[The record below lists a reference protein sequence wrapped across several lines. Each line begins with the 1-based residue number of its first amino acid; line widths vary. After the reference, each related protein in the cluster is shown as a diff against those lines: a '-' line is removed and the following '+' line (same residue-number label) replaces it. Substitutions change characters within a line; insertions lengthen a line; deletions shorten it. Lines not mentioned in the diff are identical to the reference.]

1 VPSAAAFA
9 AAALTGLA
17 VVAGAE
23 VGLAALG
30 LAAPVAFGAV
40 LIALRVRAREEALRR
55 LARSDPLTGLGNARH
70 LQERLG
76 YEVERHRRHRR
87 RFALLVLDLDG
98 FKLVN
103 DRFGHVA
110 GDEVLRDVARALSRT
125 VRAQDTVVRQGG
137 DEFCVLAPETT
148 REEAMMLGVRL
159 RDAVAGSVGGL
170 RGLSVT
176 VGHAVFPEDG
186 TTAHDLLEHADDAE
200 VAAKR
205 LTRRAA

>member
-23 VGLAALG
+23 LGLAALG
-30 LAAPVAFGAV
+30 LAAPAALVAALV
-40 LIALRVRAREEALRR
+40 ALRIGAREEALRR
-55 LARSDPLTGLGNARH
+55 LARVDPLTGLGNARQLH
-70 LQERLG
+70 ERLA

-87 RFALLVLDLDG
+87 RLALLVLDLDG
-98 FKLVN
+98 FKLIN

-110 GDEVLRDVARALSRT
+110 GDEVLRDVARALART

-148 REEAMMLGVRL
+148 REEALMLGVRL

-170 RGLSVT
+170 RGLSVS

-186 TTAHDLLEHADDAE
+186 TTAEELLEHADDAE